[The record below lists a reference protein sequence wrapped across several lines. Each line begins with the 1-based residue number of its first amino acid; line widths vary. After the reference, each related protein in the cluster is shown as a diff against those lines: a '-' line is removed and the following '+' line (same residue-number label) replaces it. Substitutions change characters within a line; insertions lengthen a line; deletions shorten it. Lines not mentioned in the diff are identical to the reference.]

1 MRGGRWPA
9 NLATLANGLVGGG
22 AIAYVLVGNPL
33 WAMLLILSGVG
44 FDGLDG
50 FLSRK
55 SGLPGTAFG
64 RAADSVSDSVTF
76 GLAPASLLIV
86 HTANAGSWAGW
97 RGATLAVGILYAA
110 LAIGRLVYFTY
121 RGYQHA
127 DFVGAPTPQAA
138 LALIALL
145 LFFDVPAFAGTMP
158 LVVVL
163 GGAAIALAMV
173 IPVPFPKIRRGAPL
187 RPVMTTTAVALVVA
201 ILVLQFRPNVGSFF
215 YAVAIGAAAVAAA
228 GLLIYYLIGPST
240 VPKAHPAVAGGTS
253 P

>member
-1 MRGGRWPA
+1 VRGGRWPA
-9 NLATLANGLVGGG
+9 NLATLANGLVGVG
-22 AIAYVLVGNPL
+22 AIAYVLAGNPL
-33 WAMLLILSGVG
+33 WAMLLIISGVG

-55 SGLPGTAFG
+55 SGMPGNAFG
-64 RAADSVSDSVTF
+64 RAADSVSDAVTF
-76 GLAPASLLIV
+76 GLAPASLLLV
-86 HTANAGSWAGW
+86 HTADAGTWSGW
-97 RGATLAVGILYAA
+97 RAATLAVAVLYAA

-158 LVVVL
+158 LPVL
-163 GGAAIALAMV
+163 LGAAAIAFAMV

-187 RPVMTTTAVALVVA
+187 RLVMTTTAVALVVA
-201 ILVLQFRPNVGSFF
+201 ILVLQFRPAVGSVLN
-215 YAVAIGAAAVAAA
+215 AVAIAAASVAAA
-228 GLLIYYLIGPST
+228 GLLTYYLLGPLT
-240 VPKAHPAVAGGTS
+240 VRNAHAAPAGGS
-253 P
+253 PP